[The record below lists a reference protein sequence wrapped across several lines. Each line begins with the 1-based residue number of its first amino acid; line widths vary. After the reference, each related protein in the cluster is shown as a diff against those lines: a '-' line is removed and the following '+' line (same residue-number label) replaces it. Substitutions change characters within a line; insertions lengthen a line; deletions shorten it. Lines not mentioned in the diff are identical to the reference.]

1 MLFDRAW
8 VTRLALS
15 DTVATTPAG
24 LALQIRFA
32 FVMFGDL
39 GYGGDIESLDDFT
52 FDNVA
57 ENQEGRLLRSML
69 AAAENMAGE
78 GV

>member
-1 MLFDRAW
+1 MFDRVWAA
-8 VTRLALS
+8 RSALS
-15 DTVATTPAG
+15 DIVATTPAG
-24 LALQIRFA
+24 LALQIRF
-32 FVMFGDL
+32 VFGVFGTLDYD
-39 GYGGDIESLDDFT
+39 GRIENLSDFT

-69 AAAENMAGE
+69 AAAERMAGE